1 MRIEWKNIPKEES
14 IYKIASRYPGVKPRS
29 LEAFLKIMWLTA
41 QIDRSL
47 ELHFAQWGISRG
59 RFMLL
64 MSLYKDY
71 CGMNLNTGAEA
82 SKTPGV
88 MSPSEL
94 AANLDVTRGNMTGLL
109 DGLEREGWIRRTSH
123 PEDRRG
129 VLITL
134 TDEGLK
140 RLETILPVHY
150 HRMSLL
156 LSSLTTAEAEAMI
169 NAIPKLLAGMTAFRE
184 DVEKSGTRKTAEES
198 EEEEE

>member
-14 IYKIASRYPGVKPRS
+14 IYQFASRYPDVKPRS
-29 LEAFLKIMWLTA
+29 LEAFLKIMWITA

-47 ELHFAQWGISRG
+47 EHHFAQWGISRG

-64 MSLYKDY
+64 MSLYKDF
-71 CGMNLNTGAEA
+71 CGVKLNTGEEA

-88 MSPSEL
+88 LSPSEL

-109 DGLEREGWIRRTSH
+109 DGLEREGWIRRETH

-129 VLITL
+129 LLIML
-134 TDEGLK
+134 TEEGLK

-150 HRMSLL
+150 RRMNLL
-156 LSSLTTAEAEAMI
+156 LSTLTTAEAEAI
-169 NAIPKLLAGMTAFRE
+169 IQAVPKLVAGLSALRE
-184 DVEKSGTRKTAEES
+184 DIEKTGTRKFGERDED
-198 EEEEE
+198 

>member
-14 IYKIASRYPGVKPRS
+14 IYKFASRYPDVKPRS
-29 LEAFLKIMWLTA
+29 LEAFLKIMWITA

-47 ELHFAQWGISRG
+47 ELHFAEWDISRG

-64 MSLYKDY
+64 MSLYKDF
-71 CGMNLNTGAEA
+71 CGMNLATGGEA

-134 TDEGLK
+134 TDDGLK
-140 RLETILPVHY
+140 RLEKILPVHY
-150 HRMSLL
+150 HRMNLL
-156 LSSLTTAEAEAMI
+156 LSTLTTAEAEAI
-169 NAIPKLLAGMTAFRE
+169 IHAVPKLVAGMNAFRE
-184 DVEKSGTRKTAEES
+184 DVEKTGTGKTP